1 MRLYLS
7 LYILLSITTAQVDY
21 NTDIQPIFDNS
32 CTNCHRYGNTSGG
45 LNLESYGMLMS
56 GNTVVAGDH
65 ASSLLWQR
73 VSNGSMPPG
82 NNNLTNEQIDKIV
95 IWINNE

>member
-1 MRLYLS
+1 MRFFAS
-7 LYILLSITTAQVDY
+7 LFILFSITTAQVDY

-56 GNTVVAGDH
+56 GNTVVSGDH
-65 ASSLLWQR
+65 ASSVLWQR

-82 NNNLTNEQIDKIV
+82 ANDLSCLLYTSPSPRDRG
-95 IWINNE
+95 